1 MVERKPEGALT
12 KDEKRIVKALLNDG
26 WRNQDIQALVNVGR
40 GATINSARITEVKR
54 DQSQKAASDDEVEF
68 FQIKKLS
75 FDSRTGLNLFD
86 DERLIR
92 AREAMILAVQIFNS
106 AALNFKTEIFSVL
119 SNIAWTYLLH
129 EHYSRK
135 QIKIVQNDGRTL
147 LLGQML
153 ERQDCPLSEGVRSNL
168 RAMKTIRDSVE
179 YQVLGKA
186 DTKWFGLFQACCLNF
201 DKALRDLFGERL
213 TLANDLAF
221 ALQFTRMNVE

>member
-40 GATINSARITEVKR
+40 GATI
-54 DQSQKAASDDEVEF
+54 
-68 FQIKKLS
+68 
-75 FDSRTGLNLFD
+75 
-86 DERLIR
+86 
-92 AREAMILAVQIFNS
+92 NS

-179 YQVLGKA
+179 HQVLGKA
-186 DTKWFGLFQACCLNF
+186 DIKWFGLFQACCLNF